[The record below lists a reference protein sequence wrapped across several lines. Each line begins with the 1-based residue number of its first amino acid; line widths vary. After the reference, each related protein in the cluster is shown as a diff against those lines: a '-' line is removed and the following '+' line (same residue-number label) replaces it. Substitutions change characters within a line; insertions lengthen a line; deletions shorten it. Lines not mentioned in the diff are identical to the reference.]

1 MSDSFNNSCC
11 SGTYC
16 RCPWII
22 DKTAFHKC
30 CDCKKWFHG
39 LCLGSE
45 IESSTKKCAM
55 CIIPQGLSE
64 EACKMI
70 VMPQPEDWTG
80 QGGYDPNNT
89 STISKPNSP
98 SNERHSVLSRKA
110 NAKAKAKSRKSSG
123 QIANQSVL
131 AGPDIY
137 FDRSKAACNHS
148 GKLGGKVTKCK
159 PSIVI
164 KWDPSMTTDKSEKVN
179 KQFLRTSFPPS
190 MKDVILKI
198 VVPNKRRK
206 QVL

>member
-98 SNERHSVLSRKA
+98 
-110 NAKAKAKSRKSSG
+110 
-123 QIANQSVL
+123 
-131 AGPDIY
+131 
-137 FDRSKAACNHS
+137 
-148 GKLGGKVTKCK
+148 
-159 PSIVI
+159 
-164 KWDPSMTTDKSEKVN
+164 
-179 KQFLRTSFPPS
+179 
-190 MKDVILKI
+190 
-198 VVPNKRRK
+198 
-206 QVL
+206 